1 MLLIDL
7 TNKLEWMA
15 KTSYSTGDI
24 LRDTNIP
31 DGYIATCTT
40 AGISGE
46 TEPEWQVGTLT
57 DGTITWNVA
66 VDPNYYEKATK
77 ASAQAAAE
85 SAAQRVRRLLK
96 PRPHQPVHMLLAHQ
110 KARKILNLTQITPV
124 LRRPALQ
131 QLLTTPRYQKQMQ
144 KLAKRR
150 PQIVQNPHSLARPM
164 QKPLRPMRLSRLKK
178 RLPVQKQRQRMTRQN

>member
-1 MLLIDL
+1 MMLLIDL

-66 VDPNYYEKATK
+66 VDPN
-77 ASAQAAAE
+77 
-85 SAAQRVRRLLK
+85 
-96 PRPHQPVHMLLAHQ
+96 
-110 KARKILNLTQITPV
+110 
-124 LRRPALQ
+124 
-131 QLLTTPRYQKQMQ
+131 
-144 KLAKRR
+144 
-150 PQIVQNPHSLARPM
+150 
-164 QKPLRPMRLSRLKK
+164 
-178 RLPVQKQRQRMTRQN
+178 

>member
-1 MLLIDL
+1 MMFLIDL

-15 KTSYSTGDI
+15 QTSYSAGDI
-24 LRDTNIP
+24 LRDNNIP

-57 DGTITWNVA
+57 DGTM
-66 VDPNYYEKATK
+66 PRY
-77 ASAQAAAE
+77 
-85 SAAQRVRRLLK
+85 LK
-96 PRPHQPVHMLLAHQ
+96 P
-110 KARKILNLTQITPV
+110 
-124 LRRPALQ
+124 
-131 QLLTTPRYQKQMQ
+131 MQ

-164 QKPLRPMRLSRLKK
+164 QKPLRPMRLSQLKK
-178 RLPVQKQRQRMTRQN
+178 RLPVQKQRQNMTLLN